1 MSEWKSEGDELNML
15 CNIISMHHP
24 HLADLLGH
32 IAITFKDGSQSG
44 RPAKTIKAN
53 STLLALCDNQY
64 KFIITINWLKWS
76 KLTDPKRAALLDHQL
91 CHIQGK
97 ETSSGEMVYSL
108 VSPDVCYFSEEMERH
123 GTWRTDG
130 DDQ

>member
-1 MSEWKSEGDELNML
+1 MGVN
-15 CNIISMHHP
+15 P
-24 HLADLLGH
+24 
-32 IAITFKDGSQSG
+32 
-44 RPAKTIKAN
+44 
-53 STLLALCDNQY
+53 
-64 KFIITINWLKWS
+64 
-76 KLTDPKRAALLDHQL
+76 LLDHQL